1 MKKLFFA
8 LAGVILVASSAVAQ
22 NYEKNLYGVRA
33 GLNVASLL
41 DQGMEV
47 HSKTG
52 FHIAGVYQ
60 RLLTESL
67 PLYLETGLQLSQK
80 GYKVQFYERES
91 YNAMYLE
98 IPVMVNYKF
107 YIKDKVAIYPSFGV
121 YYALGIGGKYKGESM
136 NSEEY
141 GTEKYDMFGSKGF
154 MKRSD
159 FGLRFSATAEW
170 RKFAFSLG
178 YEFGFVDVAKNAEP
192 GSSDYDDEYYGGGDY
207 NFGEMKTGNIFIS
220 IGYNF

>member
-1 MKKLFFA
+1 MKKLLLA
-8 LAGVILVASSAVAQ
+8 LMGTVMVAGCAMAQ

-136 NSEEY
+136 DSEEY

-159 FGLRFSATAEW
+159 FGMRFSATAEW
-170 RKFAFSLG
+170 KQFVFSLG
-178 YEFGFVDVAKNAEP
+178 YEFGFVNVAKIADGGNPESNEDALSSWGKLKP
-192 GSSDYDDEYYGGGDY
+192 G
-207 NFGEMKTGNIFIS
+207 NFFLS
-220 IGYNF
+220 VGYNF

>member
-8 LAGVILVASSAVAQ
+8 LVGVAMVASSAVAQ

-41 DQGMEV
+41 DQGMDV

-67 PLYLETGLQLSQK
+67 PLYLETGLQFSQK
-80 GYKVQFYERES
+80 GFKVQSYEREP

-107 YIKDKVAIYPSFGV
+107 YIKDKVAIYPSIGV
-121 YYALGIGGKYKGESM
+121 YYALGIGGKYQGEA
-136 NSEEY
+136 
-141 GTEKYDMFGSKGF
+141 TESDVYETVKCDMFGSNGI

-159 FGLRFSATAEW
+159 FGMRFSATAEW

-178 YEFGFVDVAKNAEP
+178 YEFGFVDIAKNADT
-192 GSSDYDDEYYGGGDY
+192 GDVDYDDEYYGG
-207 NFGEMKTGNIFIS
+207 NNSTFGKVKTGNFFIS
-220 IGYNF
+220 VGYNF

>member
-1 MKKLFFA
+1 MKKLLLA
-8 LAGVILVASSAVAQ
+8 LMGTVMVAGCAMAQ

-80 GYKVQFYERES
+80 GYKVQFYEREP

-136 NSEEY
+136 DSEEY

-159 FGLRFSATAEW
+159 FGMRFSATAEW
-170 RKFAFSLG
+170 KQFVFSLG
-178 YEFGFVDVAKNAEP
+178 YEFGFVNVAKIADGGNPESNEDAL
-192 GSSDYDDEYYGGGDY
+192 SSWGKL
-207 NFGEMKTGNIFIS
+207 KTGNFFLS
-220 IGYNF
+220 VGYNF

>member
-1 MKKLFFA
+1 MKKLLLA
-8 LAGVILVASSAVAQ
+8 LMGTVMVAGCAMAQ

-136 NSEEY
+136 DSEEY

-159 FGLRFSATAEW
+159 FGMRFSATAEW
-170 RKFAFSLG
+170 KQFVFSLG
-178 YEFGFVDVAKNAEP
+178 YEFGFVNVAKIADGGNPEFNEDAL
-192 GSSDYDDEYYGGGDY
+192 SSWGKL
-207 NFGEMKTGNIFIS
+207 KTGNFFLS
-220 IGYNF
+220 VGYNF